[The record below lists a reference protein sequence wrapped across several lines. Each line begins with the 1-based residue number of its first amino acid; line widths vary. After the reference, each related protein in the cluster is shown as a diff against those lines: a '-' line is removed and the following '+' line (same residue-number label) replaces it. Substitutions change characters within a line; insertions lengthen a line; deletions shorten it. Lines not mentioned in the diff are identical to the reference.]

1 MVSRVPLKLISLLVV
16 CALTAIACGGADRGD
31 SESGAAATAEPT
43 VAADADGGA
52 DSGAETEGDGTEGEA
67 ADDEAGAGDTAA
79 DESDADETDADETE
93 SEPAAET
100 GEMFGDMAWPCG
112 PGDASGATDQGVT
125 DDSILIG
132 GGDDRGFA
140 ASLGLNK
147 AQTDAIQALVEKCN
161 ELGGIN
167 GRQIEVEP
175 YDAKLFEVA
184 SVMLDACDRM
194 FMLVGE
200 GFAVDG
206 FGEETR
212 VQCDLA
218 HVPAWTVSAAAA
230 HGPRMVQP
238 VPNPADRLP
247 IGLAVYLAETFPDAI
262 GESATMF
269 GNFAATIE
277 TKDKV
282 LAAYPPLGFVFKE
295 NLEYNVNG
303 EDDWTPFV
311 LALKEAGI
319 KHVYFTGSCL
329 PNYQAFRAAAAV
341 NNYEALYSHD
351 ANFYDATCIGVNDD
365 GVMDNSYV
373 RVAYVPLEERDVVK
387 AVDDYATL
395 LEAWGGEVSALGMQT
410 TSAFMLWATA
420 ASACG
425 SELTRECV
433 LEEVANGGSW
443 TGGGLH
449 APTEPAANESP
460 DCGIV
465 LRMSGTSY
473 ERIWPEQPGEFA
485 CDESWVAEINTV
497 WVEEAKLDE
506 NRVSQQF
513 TG

>member
-1 MVSRVPLKLISLLVV
+1 MVSRVPLKLLSILVV
-16 CALTAIACGGADRGD
+16 CALTAIACGGADRSD
-31 SESGAAATAEPT
+31 SESGAEATTAPT
-43 VAADADGGA
+43 AAAD
-52 DSGAETEGDGTEGEA
+52 TEDAAAEGEA
-67 ADDEAGAGDTAA
+67 ADSAADAGDTGSA
-79 DESDADETDADETE
+79 E
-93 SEPAAET
+93 SEPDEAE
-100 GEMFGDMAWPCG
+100 GESTAEAGDMFGDMAWPCG

-125 DDSILIG
+125 DDTILIG

-167 GRQIEVEP
+167 GRQLEVEP
-175 YDAKLFEVA
+175 YDAQLFEVA

-230 HGPRMVQP
+230 HGPSMVQP

-247 IGLAVYLAETFPDAI
+247 IAMAVYLAETFPDAI

-282 LAAYPPLGFVFKE
+282 LAAYPPLGFEFKE

-311 LALKEAGI
+311 LALKDAGI

-341 NNYEALYSHD
+341 NNYEAVYSHD

-373 RVAYVPLEERDVVK
+373 RVVYVPLEERDVVK

-425 SELTRECV
+425 SDLTRECV
-433 LEEVANGGSW
+433 LQGVADLGTW

-449 APTEPAANESP
+449 APTEPATNESP

-465 LRMSGTSY
+465 LRMAGTSY
-473 ERIWPEQPGEFA
+473 ERIWPEEPGEFA

-497 WVEEAKLDE
+497 WVEEAQLDE